1 MSLLAKGFHSKGF
14 LPVVDFYFHNQI
26 FVGKPGK
33 GVYLFYD
40 RDELDNK
47 YKDIQNSIERNKSF
61 AHDFKIISDQIFA
74 DLFTICKKTKE
85 TNLSEVSNES
95 LLQLLI
101 DFKNKITVGPLI
113 TVQLWGIEACWD
125 DHYIL
130 SREIRSKVSDQEFLI
145 IKGKLSQSTGKSVA
159 LSEKESFLKICMNIQ
174 KSPSLHKKF
183 KSLAVSEISQI
194 LEEFPSV
201 KSAIQEHM
209 TNFEWVNS
217 EYVSEKWDF
226 QRWIGVLQRGMN
238 NDAQLLLNN
247 MYTQYNNAINEKQK
261 IIEKLELSDT
271 SIHVINALNEFIS
284 ERDWAK
290 GKFCYA
296 LSIYDLLLQEI
307 AARLNISK
315 DDILY
320 MESEELIKVMRTRQ
334 TISTKGR
341 KDGFALVSKQ
351 GSINIVET
359 EELER
364 FLSEER
370 IEQAFSPVSRVRSF
384 GGVIASQGK
393 VKGRVRIIDN
403 PEHLSEFK
411 RGEILVTYMTTMEFT
426 SLFGKAVGIIT
437 DEGGLSSHAAIISRE
452 FGIPCIVGTT
462 IATRTLRTGD
472 LIELNASEGKITLL
486 HYEEDAPTL

>member
-1 MSLLAKGFHSKGF
+1 
-14 LPVVDFYFHNQI
+14 
-26 FVGKPGK
+26 
-33 GVYLFYD
+33 
-40 RDELDNK
+40 
-47 YKDIQNSIERNKSF
+47 
-61 AHDFKIISDQIFA
+61 
-74 DLFTICKKTKE
+74 
-85 TNLSEVSNES
+85 
-95 LLQLLI
+95 
-101 DFKNKITVGPLI
+101 
-113 TVQLWGIEACWD
+113 
-125 DHYIL
+125 
-130 SREIRSKVSDQEFLI
+130 
-145 IKGKLSQSTGKSVA
+145 
-159 LSEKESFLKICMNIQ
+159 
-174 KSPSLHKKF
+174 
-183 KSLAVSEISQI
+183 
-194 LEEFPSV
+194 
-201 KSAIQEHM
+201 
-209 TNFEWVNS
+209 
-217 EYVSEKWDF
+217 
-226 QRWIGVLQRGMN
+226 MN